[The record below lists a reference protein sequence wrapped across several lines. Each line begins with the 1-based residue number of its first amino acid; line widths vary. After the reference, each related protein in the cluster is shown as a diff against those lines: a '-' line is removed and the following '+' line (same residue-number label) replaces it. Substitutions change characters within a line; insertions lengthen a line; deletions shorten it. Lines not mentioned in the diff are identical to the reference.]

1 MRNAAAPI
9 IGGAI
14 LALLIALVYFA
25 SGRGERD
32 LDASVMGTDGVATW
46 LRRNDLEVVYSHPRA
61 NPLASEISLGI
72 APLYDTDFYDSR
84 QVEDTDAER
93 MASTSPR
100 QIDADMLGDMRSKI
114 PMLIILP
121 KWRYGFAMTGIAHQ
135 QTQIPPKEVKAVIAQ
150 FDLQPLG
157 LLPITNDITEGVLV
171 GNLGDKPLTSAV
183 FRAQLFDRA
192 TLPQGCIERLGIAEG
207 AYLIECK
214 PSQRSKISY
223 WLSDPDLLSNH
234 GLNLADHAEAAPIWV
249 AALRGTHAAP
259 ILLAQHPVWLREE
272 DEEHEPYERT
282 PEDLLRL
289 FKWPLSAFW
298 AMGAAV
304 LALAFWRG
312 TKRFGAPKGRVID
325 RAASSRRAAIAAK
338 ARLLRLS
345 GADARMAAEHV
356 RARMIDMAAHALG
369 PASANEAGVHRWLS
383 LIERRDAQLASDLRQ
398 TVAGI
403 TPDLPHGEL
412 LRMIEKFHDL
422 SRKASDAA

>member
-1 MRNAAAPI
+1 MRNALTPI
-9 IGGAI
+9 IGIAI

-25 SGRGERD
+25 SGRSDRE
-32 LDASVMGTDGVATW
+32 LDRSVMGTEGLSIW
-46 LRRNDLEVVYSHPRA
+46 LRRNEIEVIHSHPSA
-61 NPLASEISLGI
+61 NPLVGEISLGI

-84 QVEDTDAER
+84 QPDETDAER

-114 PMLIILP
+114 PMLIVMP

-135 QTQIPPKEVKAVIAQ
+135 QTQIPPKEVKAVMAQ

-157 LLPITNDITEGVLV
+157 LLPIANEITEGTLV
-171 GNLGDKPLTSAV
+171 GNLGDTPLQSAV

-192 TLPQGCIERLGIAEG
+192 TLPKGCVERLGIAQG
-207 AYLIECK
+207 AYLVECP
-214 PSQRSKISY
+214 PSDRSKISY

-234 GLNLADHAEAAPIWV
+234 GLNIADHAAAAPLWI
-249 AALRGTHAAP
+249 APLRGAHQGP
-259 ILLAQHPVWLREE
+259 ILLAQHPVWLRET
-272 DEEHEPYERT
+272 DEAHEPYERT

-312 TKRFGAPKGRVID
+312 AKRYGAPKGRVID
-325 RAASSRRAAIAAK
+325 KAASSRRAAIAAK

-356 RARMIDMAAHALG
+356 RARMSDMAGHALG
-369 PASANEAGVHRWLS
+369 QTAANEAGVHRWLS
-383 LIERRDAQLASDLRQ
+383 LIERRDAQLAADLRQ
-398 TVAGI
+398 TVAAI

-412 LRMIEKFHDL
+412 LRLIEKFHDL